1 MMNPFMS
8 YTQSFNESMTKDDRE
23 DAERRMATARPI
35 NAGIAS
41 PAAIQASQSGD
52 AIQETQDAIAAAFK
66 ALSVSRSQG
75 TVNVGSFNF
84 ARRELLNAKDALAV
98 AKSRATPGEQV
109 LMSQLEEQVDTIQG
123 EVNIQLRYLQTSA
136 AKSNMTKDDREDA
149 ERRMAT
155 AKPVTAGIASS
166 AAIAQSNKSKE
177 DREISNA
184 YKTPGYRQPVYPSQ
198 VRQPAAYTPIPNVIT
213 ASPVI
218 IPGTKD
224 AREAVAGT
232 DWAKLALQVGA
243 AYLLL
248 A

>member
-1 MMNPFMS
+1 MS

-41 PAAIQASQSGD
+41 PAAIAQS
-52 AIQETQDAIAAAFK
+52 K
-66 ALSVSRSQG
+66 
-75 TVNVGSFNF
+75 
-84 ARRELLNAKDALAV
+84 
-98 AKSRATPGEQV
+98 
-109 LMSQLEEQVDTIQG
+109 
-123 EVNIQLRYLQTSA
+123 
-136 AKSNMTKDDREDA
+136 MTKDDREDA
-149 ERRMAT
+149 ERRMAAANSRASYGGPSGSGYVQPVTVTQSKMTKDEREMAT

>member
-1 MMNPFMS
+1 
-8 YTQSFNESMTKDDRE
+8 
-23 DAERRMATARPI
+23 
-35 NAGIAS
+35 
-41 PAAIQASQSGD
+41 
-52 AIQETQDAIAAAFK
+52 
-66 ALSVSRSQG
+66 
-75 TVNVGSFNF
+75 
-84 ARRELLNAKDALAV
+84 
-98 AKSRATPGEQV
+98 
-109 LMSQLEEQVDTIQG
+109 MSQLEEQVDTIQG
-123 EVNIQLRYLQTSA
+123 EVNIQLRYLQGA
-136 AKSNMTKDDREDA
+136 AV
-149 ERRMAT
+149 
-155 AKPVTAGIASS
+155 KPVTAG
-166 AAIAQSNKSKE
+166 IAQSNKSKE